1 MRLDSRRPFAYT
13 LVALAAIL
21 PRLAVLLHERGTIT
35 AAYVDKGD
43 VFARTLIAHGSYGF
57 IPGRPSAYTQ
67 PLYGWF
73 LVPLYWIFSRSWV
86 VVGLAQIAV
95 AAATALLVYEIG
107 RRWISPLA
115 GLLGALA
122 ATLHPYLVWHD
133 VHMNREILDELLA
146 AAIVLLT
153 LLVLDRRSVP
163 LAVALGAVLGLA
175 ILGNVRLVLL
185 PLLVGAFLLTARRPA
200 IVLAAL
206 LACAVVVAPWVVRN
220 RVSVGCTTLT
230 TDGRALWK
238 ANNPNTLRTLE
249 HGKWIDDVPPIPGTP
264 PTPQDAGA
272 IYASTGRIVPTNE
285 CAQMRY
291 YRHLAVQWMEHH
303 PGEKAKLA
311 GVAAR
316 MLWQPAVTRTEG
328 RRGAGTSLDVGRRL
342 VEPAYMIVLYGLGL
356 VGLLYVPRRFAALT
370 LALLAYDTLAAML
383 FAGETRYRVP
393 WDFLVA
399 LCAAAA
405 VTRLARRARTAEDA
419 PGRPTPA
426 RDTRVE
432 LRALRGARA
441 RASAPSAGRG

>member
-1 MRLDSRRPFAYT
+1 MTGRAISTLRPRSRGFAYG
-13 LVALAAIL
+13 LVAAAAIL
-21 PRLAVLLHERGTIT
+21 PRLVVLLHERGTIT

-43 VFARTLIAHGSYGF
+43 VFARTLIAHGTYGF

-73 LVPLYWIFSRSWV
+73 LVPLYWIFTRSWV

-95 AAATALLVYEIG
+95 ATATAILVYEIG

-115 GLLGALA
+115 GLLAALA

-153 LLVLDRRSVP
+153 LLVLDRRSPP
-163 LAVALGAVLGLA
+163 LALALGAVLGLA

-185 PLLVGAFLLTARRPA
+185 PLVVAAFLLATRRPA
-200 IVLAAL
+200 VVLVVL
-206 LACAVVVAPWVVRN
+206 LACAVVVTPWVVRN

-272 IYASTGRIVPTNE
+272 IYAETGRIVPTNE

-291 YRHLAVQWMEHH
+291 YRHLAVRWMEHH

-311 GVAAR
+311 GQAVR
-316 MLWQPAVTRTEG
+316 MEWDPRTTASATDSGRGFVRTWAQP
-328 RRGAGTSLDVGRRL
+328 L
-342 VEPAYMIVLYGLGL
+342 YMSFVYALGL
-356 VGLLYVPRRFAALT
+356 LGLLVVRRSFAV
-370 LALLAYDTLAAML
+370 LALLVLAYQTLAAVV
-383 FAGETRYRVP
+383 FVGATRYRVST
-393 WDFLVA
+393 DFLIA
-399 LCAAAA
+399 LLAAAA
-405 VTRLARRARTAEDA
+405 LEWVLARR
-419 PGRPTPA
+419 
-426 RDTRVE
+426 
-432 LRALRGARA
+432 RAFR
-441 RASAPSAGRG
+441 

>member
-1 MRLDSRRPFAYT
+1 MRLDSRRPFAYS
-13 LVALAAIL
+13 LVAAAAIL

-185 PLLVGAFLLTARRPA
+185 PLVVGAFLLAARRPA

-393 WDFLVA
+393 WDFLAA

>member
-1 MRLDSRRPFAYT
+1 MARFDSRRPVAYA
-13 LVALAAIL
+13 LVAAAAIL
-21 PRLAVLLHERGTIT
+21 PRLAVLFHERGTIT

-43 VFARTLIAHGSYGF
+43 VFARTLIADGTYGF

-73 LVPLYWIFSRSWV
+73 LVPLYWIFTRSWI

-95 AAATALLVYEIG
+95 ATATAILVYEIG

-153 LLVLDRRSVP
+153 LLVLDRRSP
-163 LAVALGAVLGLA
+163 ALALALGAVLGLA

-185 PLLVGAFLLTARRPA
+185 PLVVAAFLAAARRPA
-200 IVLAAL
+200 VVAAVL

-249 HGKWIDDVPPIPGTP
+249 HGKWIDDVPPLPGAP
-264 PTPQDAGA
+264 PSPQDAGA
-272 IYASTGRIVPTNE
+272 IYAQTGRIVPTNE

-291 YRHLAVQWMEHH
+291 YRHLAVRWMEHH

-311 GVAAR
+311 GVSAR

-328 RRGAGTSLDVGRRL
+328 RRGAGTSLDVGRSV
-342 VEPAYMIVLYGLGL
+342 VEPVYMIALYALGL
-356 VGLLYVPRRFAALT
+356 VGLLYVPRRVRALT
-370 LALLAYDTLAAML
+370 PPPL
-383 FAGETRYRVP
+383 
-393 WDFLVA
+393 
-399 LCAAAA
+399 
-405 VTRLARRARTAEDA
+405 
-419 PGRPTPA
+419 
-426 RDTRVE
+426 
-432 LRALRGARA
+432 
-441 RASAPSAGRG
+441 

>member
-1 MRLDSRRPFAYT
+1 MWRDSRRRLAYG
-13 LVALAAIL
+13 LVGLAAVA
-21 PRLAVLLHERGTIT
+21 PRLGVLLHERGTIT

-43 VFARTLIAHGSYGF
+43 VFARTLIAHGTYGF

-73 LVPLYWIFSRSWV
+73 LVPLYWIFTRSWV

-153 LLVLDRRSVP
+153 LLVLDRRSP
-163 LAVALGAVLGLA
+163 LLAVALGAVLGLA

-185 PLLVGAFLLTARRPA
+185 PLVVAAFLVATRRPA
-200 IVLAAL
+200 IVVAALAA
-206 LACAVVVAPWVVRN
+206 CALVVAPWVVRN

-249 HGKWIDDVPPIPGTP
+249 HGKWIDDVPPLPGAP
-264 PTPQDAGA
+264 PSPQDADA
-272 IYASTGRIVPTNE
+272 IYAETGRIVPTNE
-285 CAQMRY
+285 CAQMRRF
-291 YRHLAVQWMEHH
+291 RHLAVQWMEHH

-316 MLWQPAVTRTEG
+316 MLWQPSVTRTEG
-328 RRGAGTSLDVGRRL
+328 RSGAGTSLDLGRSV
-342 VEPAYMIVLYGLGL
+342 VEPAYMIVLYALGL

-370 LALLAYDTLAAML
+370 LALLVYDTLTAML

-393 WDFLVA
+393 WDFLIALSAATAVA
-399 LCAAAA
+399 RLRMRWAEGA
-405 VTRLARRARTAEDA
+405 TRPRR
-419 PGRPTPA
+419 PLG
-426 RDTRVE
+426 
-432 LRALRGARA
+432 
-441 RASAPSAGRG
+441 

>member
-1 MRLDSRRPFAYT
+1 MRIDSRRPFAYT

-43 VFARTLIAHGSYGF
+43 VFARTLIAHGTYGF

-342 VEPAYMIVLYGLGL
+342 VEPAYMIVLDALGL

>member
-175 ILGNVRLVLL
+175 ILGNVRLVVL
-185 PLLVGAFLLTARRPA
+185 PLVVAAFLLATRRPA
-200 IVLAAL
+200 VVLAAL

-342 VEPAYMIVLYGLGL
+342 VEPAYMIVLDALGL

-419 PGRPTPA
+419 PGRRAPA